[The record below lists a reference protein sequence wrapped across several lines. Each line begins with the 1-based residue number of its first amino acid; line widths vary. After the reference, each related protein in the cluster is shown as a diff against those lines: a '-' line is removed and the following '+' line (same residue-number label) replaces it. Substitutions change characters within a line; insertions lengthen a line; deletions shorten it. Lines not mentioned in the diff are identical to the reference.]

1 MLEAINII
9 CDVGVNHYQEVIN
22 IAKRLN
28 YDSRHLF
35 NEATSGKEKLLQMK
49 QSFEEAEHDEESTAQ
64 ISVNISQNEEKFK
77 NTIDFVQQYKETR
90 KGMNWH
96 GCHNMLVT
104 KKNVIHYRNSEV
116 LRDMFN
122 KSKKN
127 N

>member
-1 MLEAINII
+1 MKWPHYKIIIPSLKKTIDQEKRLLEAINII

-64 ISVNISQNEEKFK
+64 ISVNICQNEE
-77 NTIDFVQQYKETR
+77 
-90 KGMNWH
+90 
-96 GCHNMLVT
+96 
-104 KKNVIHYRNSEV
+104 NS
-116 LRDMFN
+116 
-122 KSKKN
+122 KIQ
-127 N
+127 